1 MYIFLLLLIGILI
14 AVMVAFNGELSGNI
28 GNYSSLVVIHILGF
42 ITLLI
47 IMIYKKI
54 KIPFKMTL
62 PFWLYSA
69 GIISVGTILIN
80 NITYSKIGVSLP
92 VALGLLGQSLTSLLF
107 DHYGFLGMPK
117 IKFNKKKIIGIIII
131 IIGLCIMTFS
141 N

>member
-1 MYIFLLLLIGILI
+1 MYNFLSLLIGILI

-28 GNYSSLVVIHILGF
+28 GNYSSLVVIHIIGF